1 MFMQTVFFHSCV
13 IRSRICCPL
22 KTENFLN
29 HVGELN
35 HGGSVVTGGTM
46 SQLAGFRKQLQ
57 GELAQK
63 GFIKMEPHPCSLN
76 ARDPGIVRAVLAAG
90 MYPMVGNLL
99 PPLSGSTKAIV
110 QTARGEKVRIHP
122 HSTSIRTGEI
132 SRLDQTLLN
141 QLLVVFD
148 EVTRG
153 ESQVHNSCFCM
164 VTFNAITNYKNSC
177 NLLPV
182 ESFLMSFCLL
192 CQNVLYRC

>member
-1 MFMQTVFFHSCV
+1 MA
-13 IRSRICCPL
+13 
-22 KTENFLN
+22 
-29 HVGELN
+29 
-35 HGGSVVTGGTM
+35 
-46 SQLAGFRKQLQ
+46 QLAGMRQQLQ

-99 PPLSGSTKAIV
+99 PPVSGSTKAIV

-122 HSTSIRTGEI
+122 HSTSIRPDEL
-132 SRLDQTLLN
+132 SRLDQTTLN

-153 ESQVHNSCFCM
+153 EAQVTESCFC
-164 VTFNAITNYKNSC
+164 I
-177 NLLPV
+177 LLLSV
-182 ESFLMSFCLL
+182 FFLYLNRQCA
-192 CQNVLYRC
+192 VLI

>member
-1 MFMQTVFFHSCV
+1 MA
-13 IRSRICCPL
+13 
-22 KTENFLN
+22 
-29 HVGELN
+29 
-35 HGGSVVTGGTM
+35 
-46 SQLAGFRKQLQ
+46 QLAGMRQQLQ

-99 PPLSGSTKAIV
+99 PPASGSTKAIV

-122 HSTSIRTGEI
+122 HSTSIRPDEL
-132 SRLDQTLLN
+132 SRLDQTTLN

-153 ESQVHNSCFCM
+153 EAQVSDSCF
-164 VTFNAITNYKNSC
+164 
-177 NLLPV
+177 
-182 ESFLMSFCLL
+182 
-192 CQNVLYRC
+192 